1 MVPAIEYSGAFERPS
16 TLTPLARSSVDQVAV
31 ADPDHALAQPA
42 AVLDLAA
49 ALVAADVLHQ
59 ERHAAEGTVA
69 EARLVEP
76 ADAIVIGLD
85 DRVDR
90 RIDRLDRA
98 RRRRRQLLRRDV
110 PLAHQLGQ
118 AERVITAYSASFMR
132 QPRGIF

>member
-1 MVPAIEYSGAFERPS
+1 
-16 TLTPLARSSVDQVAV
+16 
-31 ADPDHALAQPA
+31 LAQPA
-42 AVLDLAA
+42 AVLDEAA
-49 ALVAADVLHQ
+49 ALMAADVLHQ

-98 RRRRRQLLRRDV
+98 RRRRRQFLRRHV
-110 PLAHQLGQ
+110 PLAHQLGRPR
-118 AERVITAYSASFMR
+118 ASYDAYSRRFIILTPAT
-132 QPRGIF
+132 